1 VLNLPNALTLSR
13 IFVVPVLVVVLLT
26 PFSENWFGVQ
36 RHLLGV
42 ALFLGAAFTD
52 YLDGH
57 IARSRSQISRFGT
70 LLDPIADKLLISA
83 ALISLVENRLAP
95 AWAVCIIVGR
105 EFAVSGL
112 RSVAAADGMIISAS
126 KMGKFKMGAQ
136 VAAVAL
142 LIASSTGGE
151 PPVANFGRAFP
162 AIQFWTVPELHAAF
176 RHFFGE
182 GAVTGTDWQ
191 VLLYTAGR
199 AMLWVVV
206 LSACLSMYEYFRAFY
221 RAALVRAAEERE
233 AERAAP
239 PPAAIHPPTPQT

>member
-13 IFVVPVLVVVLLT
+13 IFVVPLLVVVLLT
-26 PFSENWFGVQ
+26 PFSEDWFGVQ
-36 RHLLGV
+36 RHFLGV

-52 YLDGH
+52 YLDGQ
-57 IARSRSQISRFGT
+57 IARRRKQISRFGI

-112 RSVAAADGMIISAS
+112 RSVAAADGLVISAS
-126 KMGKFKMGAQ
+126 KMGKFKMASQ
-136 VAAVAL
+136 VLAVAL
-142 LIASSTGGE
+142 LIASSASGE
-151 PPVANFGRAFP
+151 PPVANFGHAFP
-162 AIQFWTVPELHAAF
+162 AIQFWTVPELRAAL
-176 RHFFGE
+176 RHLFGA

-191 VLLYTAGR
+191 VLLYTSGR

-206 LSACLSMYEYFRAFY
+206 LSACVSMYEYFRAFY
-221 RAALVRAAEERE
+221 RASV
-233 AERAAP
+233 ERAAADERS
-239 PPAAIHPPTPQT
+239 AAAREADIKSAARP